1 MEIFSADDRKLI
13 CIKSSVERNLNIIP
27 SILSA
32 HAFGCDTVP
41 SMFGIGKKKV
51 VAAIKKQPLLQ
62 FSNENASEEEYI
74 KEAKMFVASCYGL
87 FAISSSV
94 NRSKLWK
101 KRTEAAKLTSKPV
114 QLKGLPPTD
123 PVLELN
129 IYRTRHQ
136 RMIWGSSLK
145 TDPPPSDSRRKGW
158 DEDKETK
165 TLIPRMFPKGIKKAP
180 DAVLKSTKCNCTTSQ
195 CKTNTCSCVKAQ
207 LSCSEFCGCKENGC
221 LHKEKIVDDD
231 EQNDEED
238 DYAIIEDL

>member
-87 FAISSSV
+87 LSISSSV

-114 QLKGLPPTD
+114 QLK
-123 PVLELN
+123 
-129 IYRTRHQ
+129 
-136 RMIWGSSLK
+136 
-145 TDPPPSDSRRKGW
+145 
-158 DEDKETK
+158 
-165 TLIPRMFPKGIKKAP
+165 
-180 DAVLKSTKCNCTTSQ
+180 
-195 CKTNTCSCVKAQ
+195 
-207 LSCSEFCGCKENGC
+207 
-221 LHKEKIVDDD
+221 
-231 EQNDEED
+231 
-238 DYAIIEDL
+238 